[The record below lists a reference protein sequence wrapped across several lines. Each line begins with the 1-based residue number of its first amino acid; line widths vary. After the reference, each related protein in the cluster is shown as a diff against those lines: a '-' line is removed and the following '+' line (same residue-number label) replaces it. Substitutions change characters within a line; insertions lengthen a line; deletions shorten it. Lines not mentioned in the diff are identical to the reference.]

1 MSLYGALFSGVSGL
15 QAQSSAMGAIS
26 DNISNV
32 NTIGYKGT
40 TVNFSTLVT
49 TQVATTEYS
58 PGGVQ
63 SKPRAGINVQGLLQ
77 STNSSTDVAL
87 SGQGF
92 FVVNSV
98 ASPSTEGGSF
108 GYTRAGSFTP
118 DKSGYLVN
126 ANGSYLQGWPLTPT
140 DNSPAA
146 VPGQQVIDGTT
157 YMKAYKNSNGTY
169 HYINQNIVNPQE
181 VQPLNLNTIGGTAQP
196 TSSVA
201 MGANLPSGDP
211 IYDAEHPELGG
222 VHTTNVL
229 TYDSLGNTGN
239 AQFTWTKTGNN
250 AWSLGATPPAGAAVL
265 NLTNYSTAN
274 GSLVYASQGQLEF
287 NSIPPSGSFFQVG
300 PTTAKATNPTVQV
313 QFYNSGVS
321 GQNVDPTTDP
331 TAANPTKA
339 ILGVDLNGVTN
350 TTELTTAIQAAMN
363 SAANSPSVKKTY
375 TMAATLLGGVAD
387 GATRFVA
394 NSNVLRIT
402 QEPKAAAIQVD
413 CSSSTL
419 GNSIVESATGVG
431 SSSLTPGVFT
441 IPAIYD
447 GGDVTATPAYGAYSK
462 TAEATSLTVANSL
475 GSTGTNSFTI
485 SAAPAN
491 GNFSVDTSA
500 GVLQMAWTDI
510 EAGTQPL
517 PYTLNGN
524 AATLTLTAVAAANLT
539 AGGTTAQTATNLVTF
554 LNNFGTTNISPYVTA
569 AANGNQVSITNA
581 GDLNT
586 VTGASYN
593 VSVTALSVGGGA
605 AANIIW
611 ADGKDA
617 HTVGDSSES
626 LNASPNLQ
634 IGKIEIPWSQ
644 INSGLVNSY
653 LDDSTT
659 GAASLGHPTTNV
671 VTNIALPIQPLPASQ
686 SNFTVTTG
694 GVPTGT
700 FKMVSSAGTLTIPWA
715 VVENGTAANAA
726 IANPGITFT
735 PPNGTT
741 TTITPSFTNLPNLN
755 AATAVNA
762 SANMASLL
770 NDISMTAYL
779 PPGGFTA
786 TAGADVA
793 TDGTLSFTSP
803 TEAVNINADAGGVA
817 AELGNWGNGT
827 AAGGAAAGVY
837 VGSVSAAQSAENAIS
852 AINGLGPN
860 VLNGVTASTWTSS
873 APTSITLNSGANP
886 TQIFANNGGAPK
898 DILYAN
904 GIDASSA
911 ANAKVLGQIGVYSSA
926 TGQAV
931 SFNGDGTPNAIIPN
945 AMQMYWA
952 NGAENQVG
960 TSGSSTIKPQVA
972 LSFGNLNQ
980 SDGVTQLGGN
990 FQVNYLTQNGAKFGN
1005 FSGVSIGSDGIVTAL
1020 FDNGV
1025 RSPVFQIPIATFA
1038 NPDGMGAQSGNTW
1051 IDTSSSGAYTLRSP
1065 GEAGSAT
1072 VASSSLESST
1082 VDLGTEFT
1090 NMITVQNAYSAAA
1103 KIITT
1108 TNQMLTDLI
1117 NIKQ

>member
-15 QAQSSAMGAIS
+15 QSQSSAMGAIS

-40 TVNFSTLVT
+40 TVNFQTLVT

-63 SKPRAGINVQGLLQ
+63 SRPRAGIDVQGLLQ
-77 STNSSTDVAL
+77 ATNSSTDIAL

-98 ASPSTEGGSF
+98 ANPKTEGGSF
-108 GYTRAGSFTP
+108 GYSRAGSFKP
-118 DKSGYLVN
+118 DKNGYLVN
-126 ANGSYLQGWPLTPT
+126 ANGFFLQGWPLTPT

-157 YMKAYKNSNGTY
+157 YMKAYKNSDGTF
-169 HYINQNIVNPQE
+169 HYINQNIVNTSE
-181 VQPLNLNTIGGTAQP
+181 VQPLNLNTIGGTSQP
-196 TSSVA
+196 TSSVS

-250 AWSLGATPPAGAAVL
+250 AWSLGATPPSGAAVL
-265 NLTNYSTAN
+265 SLTNYSTAN
-274 GSLVYASQGQLEF
+274 GSLIYSSQGQLEF
-287 NSIPPSGSFFQVG
+287 NSIPPSGSFFQMG
-300 PTTAKATNPTVQV
+300 PGTAKATNPTVQV
-313 QFYNSGVS
+313 QFFNSGVS
-321 GQNVDPTTDP
+321 GQNTDPTTDP
-331 TAANPTKA
+331 TAASPTKA

-350 TTELTTAIQAAMN
+350 TSELTSAIQAAIT

-387 GATRFVA
+387 GASRFVA
-394 NSNVLRIT
+394 NSNVLRII

-419 GNSIVESATGVG
+419 GNSIAQSATGVG

-441 IPAIYD
+441 VPAVYD
-447 GGDVTATPAYGAYSK
+447 GGDVTNTPAYGAYSK

-485 SAAPAN
+485 NANPAS
-491 GNFSVDTSA
+491 GNFSVDTSD

-510 EAGTQPL
+510 VAGTQPL
-517 PYTLNGN
+517 PYTLGGAAGN
-524 AATLTLTAVAAANLT
+524 LTLTPVAAANLT
-539 AGGTTAQTATNLVTF
+539 ATGTTAQTATNLVTF
-554 LNNFGTTNISPYVTA
+554 LNNFGTANLSPYVTA

-581 GDLNT
+581 GDLNK
-586 VTGASYN
+586 VTGASYS
-593 VSVTALSVGGGA
+593 VSVTAMSVGGGA
-605 AANIIW
+605 ALDVVW

-617 HTVGDSSES
+617 HAVGNASES

-634 IGKIEIPWSQ
+634 IGKVEIPWSQ

-659 GAASLGHPTTNV
+659 GVASLGHPTTNV
-671 VTNIALPIQPLPASQ
+671 VTNIALPIQPLPSSQ

-700 FKMVSSAGTLTIPWA
+700 FKMVSSAGTLTIPWGI
-715 VVENGTAANAA
+715 VENGTAANAA
-726 IANPGITFT
+726 VANPGITFT

-762 SANMASLL
+762 AANMASLL

-803 TEAVNINADAGGVA
+803 TEAVQITGDVAGVA
-817 AELGNWGNGT
+817 GELGNWGNGT
-827 AAGGAAAGVY
+827 AAIGNSVY
-837 VGSVSAAQSAENAIS
+837 IGSVSAAQSAENAIS

-926 TGQAV
+926 DGQAIA
-931 SFNGDGTPNAIIPN
+931 FNGDGTPSSIIPN

-990 FQVNYLTQNGAKFGN
+990 YQVNYLTQNGAKFGN

-1038 NPDGMGAQSGNTW
+1038 NPDGMQGQTGNTW

-1072 VASSSLESST
+1072 VAASSLESST